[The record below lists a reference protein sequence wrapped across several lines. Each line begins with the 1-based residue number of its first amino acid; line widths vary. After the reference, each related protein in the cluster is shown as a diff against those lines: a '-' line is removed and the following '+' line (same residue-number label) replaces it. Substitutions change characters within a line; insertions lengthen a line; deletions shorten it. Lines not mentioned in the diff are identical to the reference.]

1 MASTA
6 VAQVVH
12 KMANFQVT
20 KITVTW
26 DNSDLTCQDIVHL
39 GPKGVTPVVLQG
51 LDTTAGTDIANF
63 SVAFDNANGEIN
75 IVAQQEVGGD
85 ISSKV
90 TEFYLLFFAFGDQA
104 GGSITP

>member
-6 VAQVVH
+6 TAKVIH
-12 KMANFQVT
+12 KTSGLQIT
-20 KITVTW
+20 EITVTW
-26 DNSDLTCQDIVHL
+26 DNSDLTCEDISHL

-63 SVAFDNANGEIN
+63 SVVYDNANGEID
-75 IVAQQEVGGD
+75 IVAQQENSGT
-85 ISSKV
+85 IASKV
-90 TEFYLLFFAFGDQA
+90 SLFYCLFFAFGDQA